1 MKDIVNAFKIISGA
15 QHGNVKNLI
24 KDIGLKM
31 YQHLVA
37 MGFIKEHQ
45 TVGNAEKLWKLTAAG
60 KTQAEF
66 YREPTALEKE
76 DGRLLAGLGV

>member
-1 MKDIVNAFKIISGA
+1 
-15 QHGNVKNLI
+15 
-24 KDIGLKM
+24 M

-37 MGFIKEHQ
+37 IGFIKEHQ
-45 TVGNAEKLWKLTAAG
+45 TVGNAEKFWKLTAAG

-76 DGRLLAGLGV
+76 DGSLLADLGV